1 MNVIEVFKKEMNKSH
16 EEIHENTHKNYQWIE
31 INETVEECCTQTQK
45 NIISFQNLMELH
57 KIDYILEL
65 KASTNRHKKIDIIS
79 LILAPDTS
87 YNFILIIT
95 STAKIKI
102 KFLNL
107 WNWKTLYLLKI
118 AQSKKETLQFNENKP
133 TTYLDLWG
141 TMKEVLWRKIKVT

>member
-16 EEIHENTHKNYQWIE
+16 EEIHENTHKNYQWTE

-45 NIISFQNLMELH
+45 NIISFQNLMELY

-79 LILAPDTS
+79 LILAPVTS

-95 STAKIKI
+95 STAKIKKNVFKKNLKNI
-102 KFLNL
+102 FSFL
-107 WNWKTLYLLKI
+107 
-118 AQSKKETLQFNENKP
+118 KKMKNSLFNENSS
-133 TTYLDLWG
+133 
-141 TMKEVLWRKIKVT
+141 IKKGDFTVQ

>member
-16 EEIHENTHKNYQWIE
+16 EVIHENTHKNYQWIE

-65 KASTNRHKKIDIIS
+65 KTSTNRHKKIDIIS
-79 LILAPDTS
+79 LILVPVTS

-107 WNWKTLYLLKI
+107 
-118 AQSKKETLQFNENKP
+118 
-133 TTYLDLWG
+133 
-141 TMKEVLWRKIKVT
+141 